1 LRECLGGKT
10 PSFTI
15 NSANISNSKKGIKTS
30 KNSRVFSN
38 FPFKRAH
45 FLLKKAHFLVLFEAI
60 FNAKYFLVLLHPAEI
75 AHFRL
80 FGLSVT
86 FIREFPS
93 KVFGD
98 FG

>member
-1 LRECLGGKT
+1 V
-10 PSFTI
+10 
-15 NSANISNSKKGIKTS
+15 KKGIKTS
-30 KNSRVFSN
+30 KNSRIFSN

-60 FNAKYFLVLLHPAEI
+60 FNEKYFFILLHPAQI
-75 AHFRL
+75 AHFRR

-86 FIREFPS
+86 FIHAFSS
-93 KVFGD
+93 KVFAD